1 MNGIWG
7 WRDVVEFWI
16 CFEACFEEGEGK
28 EGTEVIGQQRLI
40 KTKHWGE
47 GTKGQESHIPIG
59 TFCS

>member
-1 MNGIWG
+1 M
-7 WRDVVEFWI
+7 VEFWI
-16 CFEACFEEGEGK
+16 YFEACFGEGEGK
-28 EGTEVIGQQRLI
+28 EGIEVIGQQRLI